1 MSVFISGLHY
11 YGFALAIA
19 AYIMRSQWFKRAGE
33 QSLELALKRI
43 KGIHILL
50 HVALLLSLLTGFYR
64 LFAGTDKA
72 VAFYMKQGI
81 FHGKLGLVFLI
92 IFIELVCVF
101 KAASWA
107 KKGYVQN
114 SKMQAKTFKIMHM
127 ISSHLYAII
136 PFIAA
141 AVSRGMGL

>member
-1 MSVFISGLHY
+1 MSVIIASLHY
-11 YGFALAIA
+11 YGFAIALA
-19 AYIMRSQWFKRAGE
+19 AYIMRAQWFKRAGE
-33 QSLELALKRI
+33 VSLDLALKRI

-50 HVALLLSLLTGFYR
+50 HLGLLLSLLTGFYR

-92 IFIELVCVF
+92 LFIELLCVF

-107 KKGYVQN
+107 KGGHQQN
-114 SKMQAKTFKIMHM
+114 TKMQAKSFKIIHM
-127 ISSHLYAII
+127 ISMHVYVVI
-136 PFIAA
+136 PFVAA
-141 AVSRGMGL
+141 AVARGMGL